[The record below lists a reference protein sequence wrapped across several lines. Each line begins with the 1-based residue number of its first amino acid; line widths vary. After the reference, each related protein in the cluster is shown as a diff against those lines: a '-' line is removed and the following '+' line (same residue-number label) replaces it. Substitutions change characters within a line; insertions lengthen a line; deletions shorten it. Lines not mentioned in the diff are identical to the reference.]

1 MPHAFKALGL
11 LALSSL
17 AVSFG
22 MAQSG
27 PKDMISLP
35 IKTVDAKTIQLVS
48 KEGKLYDFT
57 FDSHTTFCKGKNKV
71 WDSTYLRALAKDK
84 DKKVT
89 LKLSEDFKHILVIWN
104 EAPSTP
110 ADGSAALDFPPMCK

>member
-1 MPHAFKALGL
+1 MPHASKALGL

-17 AVSFG
+17 AISLG
-22 MAQSG
+22 MAQSV

-35 IKTVDAKTIQLVS
+35 IKTVDGKTIQLVS
-48 KEGKLYDFT
+48 KEGKLYSFP
-57 FDSHTTFCKGKNKV
+57 FDSHTTFCKGTTKV
-71 WDSTYLRALAKDK
+71 WDSTYLRTLAKDK

-104 EAPSTP
+104 EPPSTP
-110 ADGSAALDFPPMCK
+110 ADGNAALDFPPMCK